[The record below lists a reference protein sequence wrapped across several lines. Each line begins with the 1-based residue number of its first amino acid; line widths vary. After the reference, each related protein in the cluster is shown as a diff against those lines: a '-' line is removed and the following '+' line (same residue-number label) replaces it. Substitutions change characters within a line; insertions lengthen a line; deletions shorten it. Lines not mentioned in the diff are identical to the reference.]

1 MGGYGGVMEH
11 DEGHAPAVDWDV
23 AADVAARFVR
33 PGPPATRSELAELV
47 AGLRAA
53 ATDAVAHVERIT
65 ELGPVGEP
73 PTARSNGP
81 TPTPDVRPPLSRT
94 LVVDRAS
101 WARANARM
109 LAVMTSGVR
118 TGGRDRPTARWSGGA
133 QVGTVLSVVSS
144 RVLGQFDPFTASL
157 DPRTGRPGP
166 GTLLLVAPNVLRM
179 ERTLDVVPGD
189 FRLWVALHEQTH
201 ARQFAAAPWL
211 AAHLRDR
218 ATALLTDLVGDDG
231 APGAPGARA
240 VLARVVG
247 AITGR
252 ASDGVEAVLSPRQR
266 EAFDELGAVMALLEG
281 HADVMM
287 DAVGP
292 DVVPTVRVIRE
303 RFDARR
309 QGTGRWD
316 AVVRSLLGV
325 DQKLAQYR
333 DGAVFV
339 RSVTSAVGT
348 SGLNAVWSEPGT
360 LPSAR
365 EIADPRA
372 WVRRVHG

>member
-73 PTARSNGP
+73 PTARSSGP
-81 TPTPDVRPPLSRT
+81 ARTPDVRPPLSRT

-231 APGAPGARA
+231 APGEPGARA

-252 ASDGVEAVLSPRQR
+252 ASDRVEAVLSPRQR

-372 WVRRVHG
+372 WMRRVHG